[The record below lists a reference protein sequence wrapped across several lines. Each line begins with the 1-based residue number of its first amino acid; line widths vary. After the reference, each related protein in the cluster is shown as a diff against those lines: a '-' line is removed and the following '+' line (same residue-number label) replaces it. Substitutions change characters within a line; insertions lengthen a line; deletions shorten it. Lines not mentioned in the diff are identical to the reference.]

1 MRNLLRYRP
10 LTVDGIRL
18 NIVVNTGQVC
28 PRGVLGDRGSLLPGA
43 GGGGLGKRCHGH
55 LAAHLLVV
63 VLGRSIGNL
72 NVIGDITTKEA
83 SQVPGTE
90 LTRVPITAGRAE
102 GTGLTAWVLKK
113 VKCTK

>member
-10 LTVDGIRL
+10 LTVNGIRL

-43 GGGGLGKRCHGH
+43 GGGGLGKCCHG
-55 LAAHLLVV
+55 HLLVV
-63 VLGRSIGNL
+63 VLGRSIGNP

-90 LTRVPITAGRAE
+90 LTSVPITAGRAE
-102 GTGLTAWVLKK
+102 GTGLAAWVLKK
-113 VKCTK
+113 VQCTK